1 MNICYTLLFFSI
13 LFFFS
18 RVVRLFRA
26 NQQKKASLSLVKIT
40 EEFKMQVVRQEK
52 YKLKYRHWNSFF
64 ISETLACEILR
75 SDFKLSFPFFLP
87 LLPRPQHHPPPPQ
100 KKEKNS
106 WACSQGRKSRFVQ
119 STTLDN
125 TKSSLENLL
134 QALFYISH
142 NLTLLQINWNT
153 RGKRTI
159 QGCINMIITNAFNS
173 ATSYS
178 HYSFNFWQ
186 KSIVAIL
193 DCLISPRWPH
203 PPCLASDTVPCL
215 SWRNL
220 QDTPTHFHVTYDIL
234 ESDVNGRCPDEPGY
248 EYTPRSCYY
257 NLAKYCNRT
266 LNKVTVLTTLG
277 CKS

>member
-1 MNICYTLLFFSI
+1 MLHFTL

-40 EEFKMQVVRQEK
+40 EEFKMQVAKTGKVNIIVQATKFILYIRNPSLRNPEK
-52 YKLKYRHWNSFF
+52 RLQ
-64 ISETLACEILR
+64 TL
-75 SDFKLSFPFFLP
+75 FPFFSP
-87 LLPRPQHHPPPPQ
+87 LLPRPHHPPPPHPKR
-100 KKEKNS
+100 KKTSVLARRVESPGLFNRQHLTTLKVLS
-106 WACSQGRKSRFVQ
+106 KVSCMLCFTLTWLSYQGR
-119 STTLDN
+119 
-125 TKSSLENLL
+125 
-134 QALFYISH
+134 
-142 NLTLLQINWNT
+142 
-153 RGKRTI
+153 RTI

-173 ATSYS
+173 ATSYL
-178 HYSFNFWQ
+178 YYWFNFWQ
-186 KSIVAIL
+186 KTIVAIL

-234 ESDVNGRCPDEPGY
+234 ESDANGRCPDEPGY
-248 EYTPRSCYY
+248 KYTPRSCYY

-266 LNKVTVLTTLG
+266 LNKVIVLTTLG
-277 CKS
+277 RKS